1 MIATQLQLALPIAAA
16 DTPAQSDVEAT
27 ATGLR
32 IAYRLRDGT
41 AVLVAPVP
49 TWAVIRDATYGRGG
63 ALRGRG
69 PPAGRWRCPLGWQAP
84 SWDHSWCQ
92 VSITSARIPSAPISA

>member
-49 TWAVIRDATYGRGG
+49 TWVVIRDAKYGREVERRGSG
-63 ALRGRG
+63 TPPVRWLFPLR
-69 PPAGRWRCPLGWQAP
+69 WQRS
-84 SWDHSWCQ
+84 SWEHS
-92 VSITSARIPSAPISA
+92 